1 MKTDLVGNVL
11 WTTNIE
17 NNMADPTT
25 GASAPIIQIINGNY
39 VFEYDAT
46 YDNGTACGKNVVVI
60 TPDGKK
66 DFEGSVM

>member
-1 MKTDLVGNVL
+1 
-11 WTTNIE
+11 
-17 NNMADPTT
+17 MADPTT